1 MTKEEI
7 KNTVNS
13 TREKLKKLEEKAYT
27 ESKGKYPIIKN
38 QIAIYNDDLDFIER
52 NLDKN
57 LDENDL
63 SLFEGLLKDINE
75 TADLDLESFVKENR
89 LDSPIGESIV
99 ALQMA
104 ALDNEKKLT
113 EEEAN
118 VETPPV
124 ENVIA
129 AATQTEEV
137 VEETTE
143 VTEEVAPATPEA
155 PIEND
160 LDQVNTEEI
169 INSLDSTPI
178 EEVEP
183 IPQDLVNDM
192 INASNEATPV
202 EEVQTEEVAPVMEA
216 PVENVQSVEPTQTEE
231 IANVPTQLVDINAID
246 NILNTL
252 DVPSTPAV
260 ENEAPAAPEVTA
272 PIMETPVAEQPV
284 AVEAPIAPEMVATPE
299 VTAPVMEAPVVEQ
312 PVAVEAP
319 VAPEMVATPE
329 VAAPVMEA
337 PVAEQPIA
345 VEAPVAPEMV
355 ATPEVAAPVMEAP
368 MMEQPMIP
376 EAPVM
381 EAPQGPTLTLTP

>member
-137 VEETTE
+137 VEETAE
-143 VTEEVAPATPEA
+143 VTEEVATVTPEA

-272 PIMETPVAEQPV
+272 PIMETPVVEQPI

-329 VAAPVMEA
+329 VAAP
-337 PVAEQPIA
+337 I
-345 VEAPVAPEMV
+345 
-355 ATPEVAAPVMEAP
+355 MEAP

>member
-143 VTEEVAPATPEA
+143 VTEEVATVTPEA

-192 INASNEATPV
+192 INASNEASPV
-202 EEVQTEEVAPVMEA
+202 EEVQTEEVAPVIPEA
-216 PVENVQSVEPTQTEE
+216 PVENVQPVEPIQTEE
-231 IANVPTQLVDINAID
+231 IANVPTQSVDINAID

-260 ENEAPAAPEVTA
+260 ENEAPV
-272 PIMETPVAEQPV
+272 
-284 AVEAPIAPEMVATPE
+284 APEMVATPE
-299 VTAPVMEAPVVEQ
+299 VTAPVMETPVV
-312 PVAVEAP
+312 
-319 VAPEMVATPE
+319 
-329 VAAPVMEA
+329 
-337 PVAEQPIA
+337 EQPIA

-355 ATPEVAAPVMEAP
+355 ATPEVAAPIMEAP